1 MKAYPFLLMLILCA
15 LQGIVRVIF
24 IKRISY
30 VLVMECLIFRGIYL
44 VSINN
49 IGKILKK
56 IQKKLEK
63 YSK

>member
-1 MKAYPFLLMLILCA
+1 MLILCA

-24 IKRISY
+24 IKRRSY

>member
-1 MKAYPFLLMLILCA
+1 MLILCA
-15 LQGIVRVIF
+15 LQGIVRGIF

-44 VSINN
+44 VSVKNK
-49 IGKILKK
+49 GKILKK

>member
-1 MKAYPFLLMLILCA
+1 MLILCA
-15 LQGIVRVIF
+15 LQGIVKVIF
-24 IKRISY
+24 IKRISC
-30 VLVMECLIFRGIYL
+30 VLVIRCLIFRGIYL
-44 VSINN
+44 VSIKG

>member
-1 MKAYPFLLMLILCA
+1 MCFTRDSKGYIYKKNKLC
-15 LQGIVRVIF
+15 
-24 IKRISY
+24 ISY
-30 VLVMECLIFRGIYL
+30 GMLNIQRNL
-44 VSINN
+44 VSINI

>member
-1 MKAYPFLLMLILCA
+1 MLILCA

>member
-1 MKAYPFLLMLILCA
+1 MCFTRDSKGYIYKKNKLC
-15 LQGIVRVIF
+15 
-24 IKRISY
+24 ISY
-30 VLVMECLIFRGIYL
+30 GMLNIQGIYL